1 MSQIKRA
8 LISVSDKT
16 GIVDFAK
23 ELQNLNIEILSTGGT
38 FKLLHENNIP
48 VVKIEDY
55 IEFPEILDGRVKT
68 LNPRIHGGILAMR
81 SNEKHKKQL
90 QELNIKEID
99 LVVVNLYPFEKVTA
113 NPDVTLEDAIENIDI
128 GGNTLI
134 RASAKNYQDVSV
146 ICDQTDYEPFMQML
160 KESKGHVTKEFNF
173 SLAKKALLRTAEYD
187 MVISEFLNNFENPE
201 PMPQV
206 KFLKLE
212 KNQKLRYGENSHQK
226 AAFYH
231 LPKKELLSNIQQL
244 HGKELS
250 FNNIV
255 DFNSAFEMTYALK
268 QNFQKPGVVIL
279 KHTNPCGA
287 ALGETLKEAY
297 TKALST
303 DPVSA
308 FGSIVGV
315 TEELDKETAQKI
327 KNLFVEVVLAPSFSQ
342 KALDIL
348 TQKKNIR
355 LIVSEDLNKKD
366 IYANDLYDIKKV
378 RGGILLQEYDNAILN
393 KFELATKADI
403 TEQDKE
409 ELKFSWLM
417 CKFVKSNAIV
427 YSKNFQLIGVGAGQM
442 SRVDSAELGI
452 TKAQKSGLDI
462 KGSYMASD
470 AFFPFR
476 DSIDAAAKAGIKAI
490 IQPGGSIRDEEVITA
505 ANEHNI
511 PMLFTGMRHFRH

>member
-1 MSQIKRA
+1 MSQIRRA

-90 QELNIKEID
+90 QDLNIKEID

-113 NPDVTLEDAIENIDI
+113 NPDVTLEEAIENIDI

-146 ICDQTDYEPFMQML
+146 ICDQTDYEPFIQML
-160 KESKGHVTKEFNF
+160 KESKGQVTKEFNF

-287 ALGETLKEAY
+287 ALGETLKDAY

-315 TEELDKETAQKI
+315 TEELDKDTAQEI

-342 KALDIL
+342 EALDIL

-355 LIVSEDLNKKD
+355 LIISEDLNKED
-366 IYANDLYDIKKV
+366 IYTNDLYDIKKV
-378 RGGILLQEYDNAILN
+378 RGGILLQEYDNDIL
-393 KFELATKADI
+393 KTFEIVTKSDI
-403 TEQDKE
+403 AEQDKE
-409 ELKFSWLM
+409 ELKFSWIM

-462 KGSYMASD
+462 KDSYMASD

-476 DSIDAAAKAGIKAI
+476 DSIDAATKAGIKAI
-490 IQPGGSIRDEEVITA
+490 VQPGGSIRDEEVISA
-505 ANEHNI
+505 ANENNI